1 MAKFTKPFLGVPNG
15 EIYPVQYEKGD
26 EVPAELLEAA
36 KEAGCVGGKKGDS
49 KQPEDPPSD
58 NKQDGGT
65 GNETDIQQTGAGEGQ
80 GEGQNG
86 AGEGQG
92 EGQNGAEGSQQTEQQ

>member
-1 MAKFTKPFLGVPNG
+1 MAKFTKSFLGVPDG

-36 KEAGCVGGKKGDS
+36 KEAGCVSSKKGDS

-58 NKQDGGT
+58 NKQDGGA
-65 GNETDIQQTGAGEGQ
+65 GNETDIQQTGEGEGQ
-80 GEGQNG
+80 GEGQD
-86 AGEGQG
+86 
-92 EGQNGAEGSQQTEQQ
+92 GAEGSQQTEQQ

>member
-1 MAKFTKPFLGVPNG
+1 MAKFTKPFLGVPDG

-49 KQPEDPPSD
+49 KLPEDPPSD
-58 NKQDGGT
+58 NNQGGGA
-65 GNETDIQQTGAGEGQ
+65 GNETDIQQTGEGEGQ
-80 GEGQNG
+80 GEGQDG
-86 AGEGQG
+86 TD
-92 EGQNGAEGSQQTEQQ
+92 GSQQTEQQ

>member
-1 MAKFTKPFLGVPNG
+1 MAQFTKPFLGVPDG

-36 KEAGCVGGKKGDS
+36 KEAGCVNGKKGDS
-49 KQPEDPPSD
+49 KLPEDPPSD

-65 GNETDIQQTGAGEGQ
+65 GNETDTKQTGEGEGQ
-80 GEGQNG
+80 GEGQG
-86 AGEGQG
+86 
-92 EGQNGAEGSQQTEQQ
+92 GAEGSQQTDQQ

>member
-1 MAKFTKPFLGVPNG
+1 MAKFTKPFLGVPDG

-36 KEAGCVGGKKGDS
+36 GEAGCVNGKKGDS
-49 KQPEDPPSD
+49 KLPEDPPSD

-65 GNETDIQQTGAGEGQ
+65 DNETDIQQTGEGEGQ
-80 GEGQNG
+80 GEGQD
-86 AGEGQG
+86 
-92 EGQNGAEGSQQTEQQ
+92 GAEGSQQTEQQ